1 MSGDFTMPFGKY
13 EDQTLDTIASS
24 EEGLLYLDWLVGQ
37 EWFRG
42 PTRRQLEAFL
52 AQDDVRA
59 ELDRLLEE
67 N

>member
-37 EWFRG
+37 DWLRN
-42 PTRRQLEAFL
+42 PLKRTIATYL